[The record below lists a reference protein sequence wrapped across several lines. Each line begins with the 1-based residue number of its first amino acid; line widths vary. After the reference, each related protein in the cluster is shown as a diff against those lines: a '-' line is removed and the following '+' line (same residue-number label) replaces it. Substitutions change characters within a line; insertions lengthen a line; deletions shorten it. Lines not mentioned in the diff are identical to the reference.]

1 MAQLIAFGLIGGL
14 VWYAYRAFKKQ
25 MAIVQSELNKNDNAK
40 GPKPTK
46 VIDELELGEDG
57 VYRPKDDFT
66 K

>member
-14 VWYAYRAFKKQ
+14 VWYAYHAFKKQ

-40 GPKPTK
+40 RPTK

-57 VYRPKDDFT
+57 VYRPKDDTT